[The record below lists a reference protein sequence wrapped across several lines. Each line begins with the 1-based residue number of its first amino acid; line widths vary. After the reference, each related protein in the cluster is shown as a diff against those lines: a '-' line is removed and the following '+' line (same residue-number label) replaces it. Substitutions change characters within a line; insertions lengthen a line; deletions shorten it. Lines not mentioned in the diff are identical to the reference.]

1 MVSKLLLFAVSFGM
15 AQVVPAAFAQ
25 AASPQ
30 AAPAFK
36 PHHHRMD

>member
-15 AQVVPAAFAQ
+15 AQLPSAAFAQ

-30 AAPAFK
+30 TARIQK
-36 PHHHRMD
+36 DW